1 MRPPS
6 ESPKTRMNRKL
17 ETTGAA
23 TVWDHSFRT
32 RSTSREVS
40 ATKPRW
46 RSARAVSTRS
56 RLGGARTADEVAD
69 DRSRRERDRERAGLA
84 QALGEHVAGEVAD
97 VEGVL
102 ALLRLLARRWRRRRS
117 RRLGG
122 RRRGGLGLGLGLG
135 LRRLGFR
142 LRAAERLREVLGER

>member
-1 MRPPS
+1 MASSPGTMNWSYGTPPTWRMRPPS
-6 ESPKTRMNRKL
+6 DSPKTRMNRKL

-23 TVWDHSFRT
+23 TVCDHSFRT

-69 DRSRRERDRERAGLA
+69 DRSRRERDRERAWLA
-84 QALGEHVAGEVAD
+84 QALGEHVAG
-97 VEGVL
+97 
-102 ALLRLLARRWRRRRS
+102 
-117 RRLGG
+117 
-122 RRRGGLGLGLGLG
+122 
-135 LRRLGFR
+135 
-142 LRAAERLREVLGER
+142 